1 MYPFEIGSK
10 IVVAATSGGGK
21 TSWAVKLIRYRKEMF
36 PEEPPEKIMIC
47 YSVFQNLYRD
57 IQKELPQI
65 IFKYGLP
72 TKDELM
78 ELSGE
83 GEPKHSLVLVD
94 DLMLQLS
101 NSKEMEELFVTLAH
115 HRKIT
120 CLFLTQNIFYQGK
133 HARTISL
140 NTWYFV
146 ILSVRRDIRQL
157 KLLGGQILGGGGS
170 TKAFIKAY
178 EDTQKERYGYL
189 LVDVSPH
196 SIKKHMLR
204 TNVFPDEPPTIIYA
218 LRE

>member
-21 TSWAVKLIRYRKEMF
+21 TSWAMKLIKFRKEMF

-47 YSVFQNLYRD
+47 YVVFQKLYRE
-57 IQKELPQI
+57 IQKEIPEI

-72 TKDELM
+72 TKEELL

-83 GEPKHSLVLVD
+83 GEVKHSLLLID
-94 DLMLQLS
+94 DLMSELS

-120 CLFLTQNIFYQGK
+120 CLFLTQNVFYQGK
-133 HARTISL
+133 YSRTISL

-157 KLLGGQILGGGGS
+157 KLLGSQILGGGGT

-178 EDTQKERYGYL
+178 EDTQKEKYGYL

-196 SIKKHMLR
+196 SVKKHMLR
-204 TNVFPDEPPTIIYA
+204 TNIFPDDPPTIIYV